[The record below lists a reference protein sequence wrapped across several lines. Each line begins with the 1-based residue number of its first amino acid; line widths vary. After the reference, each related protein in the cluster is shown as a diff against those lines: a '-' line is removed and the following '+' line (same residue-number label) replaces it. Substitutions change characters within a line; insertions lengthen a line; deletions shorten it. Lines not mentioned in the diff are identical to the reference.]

1 VGACERGENRDSN
14 RLWVS
19 GGGRPERLEKRSRRD
34 RLKGKRGDV
43 VDPIAPADHESEA
56 IAERASGIHV
66 KATGLRGH
74 CGELG
79 HRNDAEQSVD
89 TTQNPEQYD
98 EVRVAERGG
107 NGSRQPQDTNTDSTA
122 DHCGAYGQAHPT
134 LKKGR

>member
-1 VGACERGENRDSN
+1 MGACERGENRDSN

-43 VDPIAPADHESEA
+43 
-56 IAERASGIHV
+56 
-66 KATGLRGH
+66 
-74 CGELG
+74 
-79 HRNDAEQSVD
+79 NDAEQSVD

-107 NGSRQPQDTNTDSTA
+107 NGSR
-122 DHCGAYGQAHPT
+122 
-134 LKKGR
+134 

>member
-19 GGGRPERLEKRSRRD
+19 GGGRPERVEKRSRRD

-89 TTQNPEQYD
+89 TTRTQNSTMRCELPSAAAT
-98 EVRVAERGG
+98 VP
-107 NGSRQPQDTNTDSTA
+107 GSRRIPTPTVPPITAGPTVRRIQPKER
-122 DHCGAYGQAHPT
+122 P
-134 LKKGR
+134 